1 MEWIGLSSAQ
11 SLLIFKQKDVY
22 TMKPK
27 FKINFILLLI
37 FLSWLPDH
45 MADAQS
51 PKDLLGKLGEILE

>member
-1 MEWIGLSSAQ
+1 
-11 SLLIFKQKDVY
+11 
-22 TMKPK
+22 MKPK